1 MSNISATLESILLS
15 SDYKKIF
22 IPSFQRP
29 YSWGKSEIADYQSDL
44 EKIIGSDDY
53 DHFFGLLVF
62 VQKVDSNGQPL
73 KGQKDVIDGQQRLTT
88 TIITLSIIRDLIED
102 LLDNDGGQFPKSQ
115 KQQFINTASTILN
128 VLYNKDGEFRLV
140 TENESLFENEF
151 LEFIQTAAFD
161 YPKGSLA
168 LSLYDDQGEGEKNSY
183 ICKEQHLL
191 NFKGDKS
198 KTRDKVSY
206 KNFKLMHKFFDD
218 QLKNL
223 PSTVK
228 KLDYLKRATES
239 ILSQFRI
246 IPFTVDSY
254 DMAFEYF
261 EVLNDRGLDVSA
273 LDLIKNNCLKTPGI
287 NNQEREDIFNIWTE
301 IFSNKLDHTYNLFQF
316 VRYAYMSQHGHITTK
331 QVYSKYQKMLAGNS
345 TFVEMMD
352 FLQNNLS
359 VSADSFKNIKK
370 PLSSSFQKDSRIF
383 NAINLLNSTKTV
395 QWHSIVLRVL
405 DFYLPNQ
412 QNVSTKLC
420 DKILALFEE
429 LFNITFTINLV
440 DKVANVLEK
449 KFPEIAMSININPN
463 DFENTLENATLAVK
477 NLSITED
484 LRISLIDDQTIL
496 NHKTFRKKNDLATMV
511 IFAIQY
517 KEESRKG
524 IYLVTT
530 SLEHTLPQTI
540 ESSKWPVM
548 ASMSGEEQEKAIYSI
563 GNMMLTHAD
572 NNSKIGNK
580 TFDEKK
586 TLYKSRKIYDP
597 LTDNIRLFNQNV
609 NEWTPDIIELRAKSI
624 VTKLKQLY
632 P

>member
-1 MSNISATLESILLS
+1 MSNISATLESILFS

-44 EKIIGSDDY
+44 EKIIDSDDY

-62 VQKVDSNGQPL
+62 VQKVASNGQPL
-73 KGQKDVIDGQQRLTT
+73 KGQKDVIDGQQRFTT

-115 KQQFINTASTILN
+115 KQQFINTASRILN

-191 NFKGDKS
+191 NFKANKS

-331 QVYSKYQKMLAGNS
+331 QVYSKYQKMLSGHS
-345 TFVEMMD
+345 TFVKMMD

-405 DFYLPNQ
+405 DYYLPNQ
-412 QNVSTKLC
+412 QNVSPKLC

-524 IYLVTT
+524 INLVTT

-624 VTKLKQLY
+624 ATKLKQLY